1 MENLSFIEI
10 ILVFIASNTLS
21 FLFAYYLRILK
32 IEALNKKITK
42 LEQELMKSDGEIIRE
57 FKENVRLEGIIKNL
71 LNASPK
77 NKQLL
82 N

>member
-1 MENLSFIEI
+1 
-10 ILVFIASNTLS
+10 
-21 FLFAYYLRILK
+21 
-32 IEALNKKITK
+32 
-42 LEQELMKSDGEIIRE
+42 LMKSDGEIIRE

-71 LNASPK
+71 LNVSPK

>member
-10 ILVFIASNTLS
+10 ILVFVASNTLS

-42 LEQELMKSDGEIIRE
+42 LEQEVMKSDGEIIRE

-71 LNASPK
+71 LNASHK

>member
-10 ILVFIASNTLS
+10 ILVFVASNTLS
-21 FLFAYYLRILK
+21 FLFAYYLQILK
-32 IEALNKKITK
+32 TEALNKKITK

-71 LNASPK
+71 LNANPK